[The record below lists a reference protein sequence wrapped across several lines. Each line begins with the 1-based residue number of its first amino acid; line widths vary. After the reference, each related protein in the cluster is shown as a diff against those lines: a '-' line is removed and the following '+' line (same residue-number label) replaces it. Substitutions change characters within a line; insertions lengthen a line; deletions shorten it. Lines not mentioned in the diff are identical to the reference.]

1 MSSNSEFETISRL
14 WQEFRKSPFPA
25 RLLDGELAGEDMLLL
40 DRYLAGCVS
49 SWVGN
54 GGGLDDAPRSG
65 GCSGRM
71 ATIRSRRCSFGA
83 VNYRLLT
90 GPARR
95 NGERPSHLGD
105 VQRRSDFDVD
115 PGSIVAWGVSTGAD
129 IYCWLT
135 TDDDPDRWPVLV
147 CGRHTS
153 PAFQV
158 HPFGMAEFLQRLLGD
173 ATFQEE
179 TISVTLPEEVS
190 FVNRREQQ
198 RRRTARAGRRPAARL
213 TVRPC

>member
-1 MSSNSEFETISRL
+1 MDGSNSVAALTRLMPTTYGVDERIDWSEVEEIWQTRFPSDYVRFMQVYGAGLVSGEIVVLLPVPQSGTYTDGSGLRDET
-14 WQEFRKSPFPA
+14 ENA
-25 RLLDGELAGEDMLLL
+25 RLTWEMCKDGA
-40 DRYLAGCVS
+40 
-49 SWVGN
+49 
-54 GGGLDDAPRSG
+54 
-65 GCSGRM
+65 
-71 ATIRSRRCSFGA
+71 
-83 VNYRLLT
+83 
-90 GPARR
+90 
-95 NGERPSHLGD
+95 
-105 VQRRSDFDVD
+105 DFDVD

-190 FVNRREQQ
+190 FVNWREQQ
-198 RRRTARAGRRPAARL
+198 RRRTARA
-213 TVRPC
+213 